1 MIEIYPNLFVG
12 HQGDYE
18 YQVKGQDGWAVVHAC
33 KEPYHRQLI
42 GYRTRGAPKDHPEY
56 FFAERGNRLYLNLV
70 DAPNPAYIPK
80 EIIDKAIEFIH
91 EKLSEGLKVLV
102 HCNQGESRSPG
113 IAFLYLLRETDVL
126 PQTSLDAALAKF
138 RLIYPAF
145 SPSRGISG
153 FIAANWEEYGLP
165 RHPSTTEFNPRA
177 LMERAVEVMRESV
190 CEPRED
196 DKASPKVGAVLF
208 KPDGTIETAC
218 RGELRHGDHAEY
230 TLLDLKNRNARL
242 DGSVLFSTLEPCAPG
257 SRAHPKLS
265 CAERIVNARINEVW
279 VGIEDPDPTV
289 DRKGIKYLQDHGV
302 MVQMFERDL
311 QEIIRK
317 ENEAFIAQALERA
330 AAAEEELEGVVLSEL
345 EAPAADSLLED
356 LSAEALTAYRKRAG
370 IEDALESAAFR
381 RRLTRQ
387 GLLQESEGRLT
398 PTGFGVLLF
407 GREPR
412 VVMHQAGLLGTIHY
426 PDGTE
431 ETRDFDRPLVL
442 IPDLVEEWLKNKLPS
457 VISRDQMRREDV
469 PALPFTMVREAVVNA
484 LVHRDYDI
492 EGAKCQLIVDEH
504 TIVVMS
510 PGPPPPPI
518 TVEQLQSFNA
528 PMLSRN
534 PGLHYVFAR
543 MELAEERG
551 LGIKSLK
558 AQAEQAGLPLPK
570 YAFNNPYLVL
580 TLYRSPAGAVRAV
593 WEETLQ
599 VLSTAEKTG
608 WEWLTTR
615 DVVTSAEYAEAMGI
629 PGRTALNHLKH
640 LTELGLLRR
649 IGGGPSTRYEV
660 VR

>member
-1 MIEIYPNLFVG
+1 MIEIHPNLYVG

-18 YQVKGQDGWAVVHAC
+18 HQVKGQDGWAVVHAC
-33 KEPYHRQLI
+33 KEPYHRQLL
-42 GYRTRGAPKDHPEY
+42 GYGTRGAPKDHADY
-56 FFAERGNRLYLNLV
+56 LYAERGNRLYLNLV
-70 DAPNPAYIPK
+70 DAPRPAYIPK
-80 EIIDKAIEFIH
+80 EIINKAIAFIH
-91 EKLSEGLKVLV
+91 EKLAEDLKVLV

-113 IAFLYLLRETDVL
+113 IGFLYLLRGTDVL
-126 PQTSLDAALAKF
+126 PLTSLDAALAKF
-138 RLIYPAF
+138 RQIYPAF
-145 SPSRGISG
+145 SPSGGISG

-165 RHPSTTEFNPRA
+165 RHTSTMEFSPRE
-177 LMERAVEVMRESV
+177 LMERAIEVMCDSI

-196 DKASPKVGAVLF
+196 RKASPKVGAVLIRA
-208 KPDGTIETAC
+208 DGSIQTAC
-218 RGELRHGDHAEY
+218 RGELRDGDHAEY
-230 TLLDLKNRNARL
+230 TLLERKNPNAKL
-242 DGSVLFSTLEPCAPG
+242 DGSALFSTLEPCAPG
-257 SRAHPKLS
+257 ARAHPKLS
-265 CAERIVNARINEVW
+265 CAERVVLARIKEVW

-289 DRKGIKYLQDHGV
+289 DRKGIKYLQDNGV
-302 MVQMFERDL
+302 AVQMFDRDL

-317 ENEAFIAQALERA
+317 ENEAFIAQALERT
-330 AAAEEELEGVVLSEL
+330 AAAEEEVEEVILSEL
-345 EAPAADSLLED
+345 EAPAAGSLFDDLSREALLEYI
-356 LSAEALTAYRKRAG
+356 TRAG
-370 IEDALESAAFR
+370 IQETVASADFL
-381 RRLTRQ
+381 RRLARQ
-387 GLLQESEGRLT
+387 GLVQASEGAVV
-398 PTGFGVLLF
+398 PSGFGVLLF
-407 GREPR
+407 GKEPR

-431 ETRDFDRPLVL
+431 ELHDFDEPLVL
-442 IPDLVEEWLKNKLPS
+442 IPDLVEEWLRNKLPS

-484 LVHRDYDI
+484 LIHRDYDI
-492 EGAKCQLIVDEH
+492 EGAKCQLIVDED

-510 PGPPPPPI
+510 PGPPLLPI

-570 YAFNNPYLVL
+570 YAFNSPYLVL
-580 TLYRSPAGAVRAV
+580 TLYRSPTGAVRAI

-599 VLSTAEKTG
+599 SLSTAEKTG

-615 DVVTSAEYAEAMGI
+615 DVVTSAEYADAI
-629 PGRTALNHLKH
+629 SVPGRTALNHLKH
-640 LTELGLLRR
+640 LTEVGLLRR
-649 IGGGPSTRYEV
+649 TGAGPSTRYEV